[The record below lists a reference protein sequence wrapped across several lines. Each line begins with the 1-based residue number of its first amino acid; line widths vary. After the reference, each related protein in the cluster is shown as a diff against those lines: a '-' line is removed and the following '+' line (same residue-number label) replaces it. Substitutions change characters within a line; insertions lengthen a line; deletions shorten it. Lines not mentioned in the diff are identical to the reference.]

1 MSEIRICQFF
11 KLVVRKDDGALVDK
25 IHYYQNYFIG
35 ENNKTINGKC
45 LSGCSPSLAGEEYD
59 FVPFQAEGA
68 LASLNG
74 ENQQLRVLFPN
85 NELVVRF
92 VEEGNGNRLTV
103 LALTTAWLN
112 AAGSIT
118 TYFTDYFVGIGAS
131 FNEETVE
138 LRFRSSMDSVGA
150 GFPARILS
158 VDNVGILPLNAELYL
173 R

>member
-11 KLVVRKDDGALVDK
+11 KLIVSRSDGALANKV
-25 IHYYQNYFIG
+25 HRYQNYFIN
-35 ENNKTINGKC
+35 EQK
-45 LSGCSPSLAGEEYD
+45 SLAGETYD
-59 FVPFQAEGA
+59 FAAFQAEGA

-74 ENQQLRVLFPN
+74 DNQQLRVLFPN

-103 LALTTAWLN
+103 LALSTAWLN

-131 FNEETVE
+131 FSEETVE

-150 GFPARILS
+150 GFPGRILS
-158 VDNVGILPLNAELYL
+158 VDNVGTLPLNSELYL

>member
-11 KLVVRKDDGALVDK
+11 KLVIRKDDGALENRV
-25 IHYYQNYFIG
+25 HRYQNYFIG
-35 ENNKTINGKC
+35 ESNKTING
-45 LSGCSPSLAGEEYD
+45 SSPSLAGEEYD

-92 VEEGNGNRLTV
+92 LEEGNGNRLTV
-103 LALTTAWLN
+103 LALSTAWLN

-150 GFPARILS
+150 GFPGRILS
-158 VDNVGILPLNAELYL
+158 VNNVGILPLNSELYL